1 MPIDYSKFDH
11 VGDSDEEE
19 TTPKPAAKG
28 KAAPS
33 PSPGAA
39 KEAAKS
45 VLAGESSEHAK
56 PLDDAPQIEIPEGAF
71 LQYFTDSMTAPQR
84 MQTLVHFWNSAD
96 QTERVEFLR
105 HLIDIINNPRISNR
119 IKGGQEILRD
129 LDTKFYAGVTYP
141 EKWLEYFKGELDVDA
156 KKVVFEKLFK
166 KLDAQEQG
174 LVLGTLM

>member
-11 VGDSDEEE
+11 LDDSDEEE
-19 TTPKPAAKG
+19 TKAKPAATG
-28 KAAPS
+28 RAGPS

-39 KEAAKS
+39 KQANRPVVAASK
-45 VLAGESSEHAK
+45 EHGT
-56 PLDDAPQIEIPEGAF
+56 PLDDAPQIELPDGAY
-71 LQYFTDSMTAPQR
+71 LQFFADKMTGPQR
-84 MQTLVHFWNSAD
+84 MQTLVHFWNSGE
-96 QTERVEFLR
+96 QTERVVFLR
-105 HLIDIINNPRISNR
+105 HLIDIINNPQISNR
-119 IKGGQEILRD
+119 IKGGQEILKD

-141 EKWLEYFKGELDVDA
+141 EHWLECFKGEMDIEG